1 VSNTIDAP
9 MMIDDTDLARAQEYA
24 LLANLLGRSPNDDML
39 ARIALL
45 RGDASELGLA
55 HAKLAEK
62 AAKATTEAV
71 SREYFD
77 LFSGLGTSGLLPY
90 ASYYVADSLY
100 GRPLSRLRGTLQQ
113 LGVSRSDNN
122 TEPEDHAATFCEI
135 MAGMASGDIEVSSAF
150 HREFFEEQ
158 FMPWIGRF
166 FVDLEKSPVANF
178 YARVGMVGRIF
189 IDIEAKAFKLQGF

>member
-1 VSNTIDAP
+1 VSNTIDVP

-24 LLANLLGRSPNDDML
+24 LLANLLARSPNDDML

-45 RGDASELGLA
+45 KGDASELGLA
-55 HAKLAEK
+55 HAKLAES
-62 AAKATTEAV
+62 AAKTTAETV

-77 LFSGLGTSGLLPY
+77 LFSGLGTGGLLPY

-100 GRPLSRLRGTLQQ
+100 GRPLSRLRETLQQ
-113 LGVSRSDNN
+113 LGVARAETNA
-122 TEPEDHAATFCEI
+122 EPEDHVATFCEI

-158 FMPWIGRF
+158 VVSWIRRF
-166 FVDLEKSPVANF
+166 FLDLEKSPVANF

-189 IDIEAKAFKLQGF
+189 IDIEAKAFKL

>member
-1 VSNTIDAP
+1 

-24 LLANLLGRSPNDDML
+24 LLANLLASNPKDDML

-45 RGDASELGLA
+45 RGDASELGIA
-55 HAKLAEK
+55 HAKLAES
-62 AAKATTEAV
+62 AAKTTAEIV

-77 LFSGLGTSGLLPY
+77 LFSGLGKSGLLPY

-100 GRPLSRLRGTLQQ
+100 GRPLSRLRETLQQ
-113 LGVSRSDNN
+113 LGVARSDTN

-135 MAGMASGDIEVSSAF
+135 MAGMVNGDIEVSSAF

-158 FMPWIGRF
+158 VMPWIRRLF
-166 FVDLEKSPVANF
+166 SDLEKSPVVKF

-189 IDIEAKAFKLQGF
+189 MDIEAKAFKL

>member
-1 VSNTIDAP
+1 

-24 LLANLLGRSPNDDML
+24 LLANLLARSPNDDML

-45 RGDASELGLA
+45 SGDESELGLA
-55 HAKLAEK
+55 HAKLAK
-62 AAKATTEAV
+62 SAAKTTAETV

-100 GRPLSRLRGTLQQ
+100 GRPLSRLRGTLQE
-113 LGVSRSDNN
+113 LGIARADNN

-135 MAGMASGDIEVSSAF
+135 MASMANGDIEVSSAF
-150 HREFFEEQ
+150 HRAFFGEQ
-158 FMPWIGRF
+158 FVPWIGRF
-166 FVDLEKSPVANF
+166 FMDLEKSPVANF
-178 YARVGMVGRIF
+178 YARVGTVGRIF
-189 IDIEAKAFKLQGF
+189 IDIEAKAFQL

>member
-1 VSNTIDAP
+1 MT
-9 MMIDDTDLARAQEYA
+9 IDDTDLARAQEYA
-24 LLANLLGRSPNDDML
+24 LLANLLARSPNDDML

-45 RGDASELGLA
+45 GGDGSELGLA
-55 HAKLAEK
+55 HAKLAK
-62 AAKATTEAV
+62 SAAKTTTETV

-100 GRPLSRLRGTLQQ
+100 GRPLSRLRETLQQ
-113 LGVSRSDNN
+113 LGIARADNN

-135 MAGMASGDIEVSSAF
+135 MASMANGDIEVSSAF
-150 HREFFEEQ
+150 HQQFFEDQ
-158 FMPWIGRF
+158 FVPWIGRF
-166 FVDLEKSPVANF
+166 FMDLEKSPVANF
-178 YARVGMVGRIF
+178 YARVGTVGRIF